1 MFTQI
6 LWRRSLTG
14 LIAVCSIGLIVNRNA
29 QDPQKLLE
37 TENGMLTGSMMP
49 LQVRSILQRAC
60 RDCHSD
66 NTVWPWYADVPPIS
80 GRVHRDVER
89 GRALM
94 NLSKWSDYSDSE
106 RRGFA
111 LAILTATT
119 ARIMPP
125 TMFVWM
131 HRDAR
136 LSDADLREIQKWAL
150 AETGAK

>member
-6 LWRRSLTG
+6 LWKRSLTG
-14 LIAVCSIGLIVNRNA
+14 LIAVCCIGLIVNRNA
-29 QDPQKLLE
+29 HGPEKLLE
-37 TENGMLTGSMMP
+37 TENSMLTGSMMP

-111 LAILTATT
+111 LAILTVTK
-119 ARIMPP
+119 ARVMPP
-125 TMFVWM
+125 TIFVWM
-131 HRDAR
+131 HRDAK
-136 LSDADLREIQKWAL
+136 LSDADLKEIQKWAL
-150 AETGAK
+150 AETK